1 MPRTGCRLPLRVS
14 LVAALAASCPAI
26 ASGTGSPARFGARG
40 DAELAFYAPMSPRC
54 FRGAQANLFSGGEV
68 VASAS
73 GGSKHLRITHTDVI
87 VPAET
92 QTLSCGPSLKEFSPS
107 DETSGTSAPVIS
119 RKHLGPT
126 ADEIVAER
134 RREALQ
140 RKSAVFNN
148 WRLVL

>member
-1 MPRTGCRLPLRVS
+1 
-14 LVAALAASCPAI
+14 
-26 ASGTGSPARFGARG
+26 
-40 DAELAFYAPMSPRC
+40 
-54 FRGAQANLFSGGEV
+54 LFSGGEV